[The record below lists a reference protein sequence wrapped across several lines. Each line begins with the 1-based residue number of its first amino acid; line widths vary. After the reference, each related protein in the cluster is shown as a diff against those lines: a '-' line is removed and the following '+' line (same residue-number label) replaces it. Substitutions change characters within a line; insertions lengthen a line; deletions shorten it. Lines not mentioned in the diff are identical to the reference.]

1 MLTTYRR
8 HSQRCPH
15 RHEGRKYRRCR
26 CPLWADG
33 TLDGEEI
40 RKSLGL
46 RNWEKA
52 QTLIRK
58 WEAEGPPEEEPEPP
72 IGVKE
77 ACDDFIRE
85 AEAREL
91 CESTVKKYRQLAKQ
105 MKAFADDTGRPHLQ
119 EWNLSVLRKFRSSW
133 RDGPNSARKKLERL
147 KALFRFAQDTGWITE
162 NPAAKLKPPSEK
174 PAPTMPFAQEE
185 VIRILAACDRY
196 RDSRGRTGQPNAKR
210 LRGLVLLLRYAGLR
224 IGDATSC
231 PVDRLQGDKLFLYTH
246 KTGTPVYLKL
256 PAFVVEALR
265 SIPRTSERYW
275 FWSGAGKIDNNT
287 ETWRRRLNRLFELAG
302 VKGGHPHRF
311 RDTFSV
317 ELLLAGVPIEQV
329 AVLLGHSSVRITE
342 KHYSPWV
349 RARQERLDA
358 DLERAWAKDPV
369 AFSQTKGTP
378 EVHGKHEAVN

>member
-1 MLTTYRR
+1 
-8 HSQRCPH
+8 
-15 RHEGRKYRRCR
+15 
-26 CPLWADG
+26 
-33 TLDGEEI
+33 
-40 RKSLGL
+40 
-46 RNWEKA
+46 
-52 QTLIRK
+52 
-58 WEAEGPPEEEPEPP
+58 
-72 IGVKE
+72 
-77 ACDDFIRE
+77 
-85 AEAREL
+85 
-91 CESTVKKYRQLAKQ
+91 
-105 MKAFADDTGRPHLQ
+105 
-119 EWNLSVLRKFRSSW
+119 
-133 RDGPNSARKKLERL
+133 
-147 KALFRFAQDTGWITE
+147 
-162 NPAAKLKPPSEK
+162 
-174 PAPTMPFAQEE
+174 MPFAQEE

-196 RDSRGRTGQPNAKR
+196 LDSRGRTGQPNAKR

-256 PAFVVEALR
+256 PAFVVEVLR
-265 SIPRTSERYW
+265 SIPRTSEHYW

-302 VKGGHPHRF
+302 AKGGHPHRF

-342 KHYSPWV
+342 QHYSPWV

-358 DLERAWAKDPV
+358 DLERAWAKDPI

-378 EVHGKHEAVN
+378 EVHGKNETVN